1 MGWVKESKADIQ
13 AIFNEITTSIVWR
26 GTPKGNGS
34 PYEYFSDYIRDNYDV
49 TLKECADLCRMLREH
64 YKIDNFF
71 AR

>member
-13 AIFNEITTSIVWR
+13 AIFNEIKNSIVWR

-49 TLKECADLCRMLREH
+49 TLKECSDLCNMLKEH
-64 YKIDNFF
+64 YRIDNFF
-71 AR
+71 AK